1 MLRYRAAHLLPAA
14 SLALVGLLVSS
25 VAVAQGSGVLRGKVL
40 DAASNKPLGDAVV
53 TLSSPA
59 LQGEQ
64 TVVTDGSGSYQI
76 PNLPPGDYTLR
87 IDKDAYKP
95 YSRGGIT
102 VRSAGTFQVNA
113 QLLPENVTLKAEEI
127 VVVGKAPTVDVG
139 SSSTGVSMNQ
149 DFTSHLPLSS
159 GS

>member
-1 MLRYRAAHLLPAA
+1 HLLPAG
-14 SLALVGLLVSS
+14 SIALFGVLTSS
-25 VAVAQGSGVLRGKVL
+25 SAFAQGTGVLTGTIV
-40 DAASNKPLGDAVV
+40 DAATKKPLADVVV
-53 TLSSPA
+53 TATSPA

-64 TVVTDGSGSYQI
+64 TVVTDGSGSYRI

-95 YSRGGIT
+95 YSRGGIS

-127 VVVGKAPTVDVG
+127 VV
-139 SSSTGVSMNQ
+139 
-149 DFTSHLPLSS
+149 
-159 GS
+159 